1 MAPSRAQRS
10 SRSSRARRAR
20 PRRRSAFVALAIAV
34 AGILLPGTAYLV
46 ARRPRLG
53 AVVTV
58 LSLTLY
64 GAAAYV
70 GLRKRDAVIS
80 WALDPG
86 LLLWMIA
93 GLGVIALAWMVVLV
107 TSYKMLRPLTVGPG
121 SRLLGSLVVGVV
133 CFAMT
138 VGTASGAQTLMAQ

>member
-20 PRRRSAFVALAIAV
+20 PRRRSAFAAVAIAV
-34 AGILLPGTAYLV
+34 VGILLPGTAYFV

-53 AVVTV
+53 SVVTV
-58 LSLTLY
+58 LSLALY
-64 GAAAYV
+64 GAAAYA

-80 WALDPG
+80 WALNPS

-93 GLGVIALAWMVVLV
+93 GLGAIALAWIIVLV
-107 TSYKMLRPLTVGPG
+107 TSYKML
-121 SRLLGSLVVGVV
+121 
-133 CFAMT
+133 
-138 VGTASGAQTLMAQ
+138 